1 MALDRESRWDAM
13 RLLIADDH
21 PLFRV
26 GLRAALER
34 EGFAVVGEASDG
46 QEAMQLGLE
55 LLPEGILL
63 DVRMPHMDGI
73 TATRLLRERCYRGL
87 ITLLTTFNEPV
98 LVQQAALAGADA
110 YWSKELPPEA
120 LAERLRRLSLGQEPR
135 LRVPELPRL
144 TAREQQVLQWMAQG
158 LSTKEIARHLHI
170 SPETVKDHLVR
181 LYEKL
186 EARNRVE
193 ALERAR
199 SLGLLSI

>member
-1 MALDRESRWDAM
+1 M

-21 PLFRV
+21 PLFRM
-26 GLRAALER
+26 GLRVALER
-34 EGFAVVGEASDG
+34 EGFEIVGEASDG
-46 QEAMQLGLE
+46 QEALKLCLQ
-55 LLPEGILL
+55 LLPDGAVL

-73 TATRLLRERCYRGL
+73 TAARLLREQRYRGL

-98 LVQQAALAGADA
+98 LLQQAALAGADA

-120 LAERLRRLSLGQEPR
+120 LAERLRRLSQGLEPR
-135 LRVPELPRL
+135 LLAPVLPKL
-144 TAREQQVLQWMAQG
+144 TTREQEVLQWMAQG
-158 LSTKEIARHLHI
+158 LSTKEIAHRLRI

-181 LYEKL
+181 IYEKL

-199 SLGLLSI
+199 SLGLLST

>member
-1 MALDRESRWDAM
+1 M

-46 QEAMQLGLE
+46 LEAVRLGLR
-55 LLPEGILL
+55 LLPDGVVL
-63 DVRMPHMDGI
+63 DVRMPRMDGI
-73 TATRLLRERCYRGL
+73 SAARMLREQGFGGL
-87 ITLLTTFNEPV
+87 ITLLTTFSEPV
-98 LVQQAALAGADA
+98 LVQQAALAGVDA

-120 LAERLRRLSLGQEPR
+120 LAERLRRLSQGQEPR
-135 LRVPELPRL
+135 LRAPDLPRL
-144 TAREQQVLQWMAQG
+144 TAREQEVLHWMSQG
-158 LSTKEIARHLHI
+158 LSTKEIARTLHL

-199 SLGLLSI
+199 SLGLLGN

>member
-1 MALDRESRWDAM
+1 M

-46 QEAMQLGLE
+46 LEAVRLGLR
-55 LLPEGILL
+55 LLPDGVVL
-63 DVRMPHMDGI
+63 DVRMPRMDGI
-73 TATRLLRERCYRGL
+73 TAARMLREQRFGGL
-87 ITLLTTFNEPV
+87 ITLLTTFSEPV

-135 LRVPELPRL
+135 LRAPDLPRL
-144 TAREQQVLQWMAQG
+144 TAREQEVLHWMSQG
-158 LSTKEIARHLHI
+158 LSTKEIARTLHL

-199 SLGLLSI
+199 SLGLLGI

>member
-1 MALDRESRWDAM
+1 M

-21 PLFRV
+21 PLFRM

-34 EGFAVVGEASDG
+34 EGFAVVAEAGDG
-46 QEAMQLGLE
+46 QEAVKLGLE
-55 LLPEGILL
+55 LLPDGVLL
-63 DVRMPHMDGI
+63 DVRMPQMDGI
-73 TATRLLRERCYRGL
+73 AATRMLREQRYNGL
-87 ITLLTTFNEPV
+87 IALLTTFNEPV
-98 LVQQAALAGADA
+98 LVQQAAYAGADA

-120 LAERLRRLSLGQEPR
+120 LAERLRRLGLGLEPR
-135 LRVPELPRL
+135 LRAPELPRL
-144 TAREQQVLQWMAQG
+144 TAREQEVLQWMAQG
-158 LSTKEIARHLHI
+158 LSTKEIARHLQI

-199 SLGLLSI
+199 SLGLLSV

>member
-1 MALDRESRWDAM
+1 M

-34 EGFAVVGEASDG
+34 EGFLIVGEASDG
-46 QEAMQLGLE
+46 QEALNLCMQL
-55 LLPEGILL
+55 LPDGVVL

-73 TATRLLRERCYRGL
+73 TAARMLREQRYLGL

-135 LRVPELPRL
+135 LRAPELPKL
-144 TAREQQVLQWMAQG
+144 TAREQEVLQWMAQG
-158 LSTKEIARHLHI
+158 FLPRKLPAICTSHPKPSRIIWYGST
-170 SPETVKDHLVR
+170 
-181 LYEKL
+181 
-186 EARNRVE
+186 RNSRPATAWRPSSGPV
-193 ALERAR
+193 AW
-199 SLGLLSI
+199 GC

>member
-1 MALDRESRWDAM
+1 M

-34 EGFAVVGEASDG
+34 ESFAVVGEAGDG
-46 QEAMQLGLE
+46 QEALQLCLE
-55 LLPEGILL
+55 LQPDAILL

-73 TATRLLRERCYRGL
+73 TVARRLREQRYRGL
-87 ITLLTTFNEPV
+87 IALLTTFNEPV

-120 LAERLRRLSLGQEPR
+120 LADRLRRLHLGQGPR
-135 LRVPELPRL
+135 LRPPELPRL
-144 TAREQQVLQWMAQG
+144 TPREQEVLQWMAQG
-158 LSTKEIARHLHI
+158 LSTKEIARRLCI
-170 SPETVKDHLVR
+170 SPETVKDHLLR
-181 LYEKL
+181 LYGKL
-186 EARNRVE
+186 EARNRIE

-199 SLGLLSI
+199 SLGLLGL

>member
-1 MALDRESRWDAM
+1 M

-26 GLRAALER
+26 GLRAALQR

-46 QEAMQLGLE
+46 QEAVRLGLR
-55 LLPEGILL
+55 LLPDGVVL
-63 DVRMPHMDGI
+63 DVRMPRMDGI
-73 TATRLLRERCYRGL
+73 TAARMLREQRFAGL
-87 ITLLTTFNEPV
+87 ITLLTTFSEPV

-135 LRVPELPRL
+135 LRAPDLPRL
-144 TAREQQVLQWMAQG
+144 TPREQEVLHWMSQG
-158 LSTKEIARHLHI
+158 LSTKEIARNLHL

-199 SLGLLSI
+199 SLGLLGI